1 MLREKLFGTNAVKL
15 LSAALAAMI
24 VVSSAAGCSDE
35 SSGSYSSDNTPSEE
49 ENIDLGGRTITY
61 MTWWEE
67 PVQGSN
73 QQAVEY
79 WETKTKV
86 EEKYNCKFN
95 FAYASESGWQS
106 KVTASILS
114 GDPICDVFST
124 EYEYFYGMNKS
135 GLLYPV
141 SDLKNFDF
149 SDSSKWWAPGMEY
162 SNVDGKQYGMCLS
175 GGEFSLILYNKDLL
189 KKNNQ
194 PDLYELQKSG
204 ELTWKRI
211 VEIAKACTDSSRG
224 IYGMAPSQFPRD
236 LLYLV
241 GEAYGGKIVT
251 RKGNTADFECTVNS
265 TEMVNGF
272 SDVNKWYSVDKMV
285 LPCNGDYKDSFTKFK
300 SGNVAMIF
308 GVTPPTYY
316 SNYGFELGA
325 CLVPAGRDATTFEPF
340 LNLSSG
346 TLSFIPACADKPEE
360 IALVWNEIGAKT
372 GRVNW
377 EIYYQDYLSDDIM
390 ECLYQ
395 SIDYTN
401 EKKYSI
407 DYGYSLLSLW
417 QNNNTLFDTTTKFVS
432 GSNSAASFIQSI
444 ENIYGAKILDMKASK

>member
-1 MLREKLFGTNAVKL
+1 MIKRTFKKSVKIFSAV
-15 LSAALAAMI
+15 LAAVI
-24 VVSSAAGCSDE
+24 AAASFAGCS
-35 SSGSYSSDNTPSEE
+35 GKNDNTSGGSADSQTGKAA
-49 ENIDLGGRTITY
+49 DLGGRTITY

-79 WETKTKV
+79 WETKTKI
-86 EEKYNCKFN
+86 EEKYNCKFD
-95 FAYASESGWQS
+95 FVYASESGWQS

-162 SNVDGKQYGMCLS
+162 SRVDGKQYGMCLS

-194 PDLYELQKSG
+194 PDLYELQREGK
-204 ELTWKRI
+204 LTWSRI
-211 VEIAKACTDSSRG
+211 TEIAKACTDASKG
-224 IYGMAPSQFPRD
+224 VYGMAPSQFPRD

-251 RKGNTADFECTVNS
+251 RKGDSADFDCTVNS
-265 TEMVNGF
+265 AEMVNGF
-272 SDVNKWYSVDKMV
+272 SDVNRWYSVDKTV
-285 LPCNGDYKDSFTKFK
+285 LPCNGDYKYSSSQFK
-300 SGNVAMIF
+300 AGNVAMF
-308 GVTPPTYY
+308 MGVTPPTYY
-316 SNYGFELGA
+316 GNYGFELGA
-325 CLVPAGRDATTFEPF
+325 CLVPAGRDSKSFEPF
-340 LNLSSG
+340 INLSTG

-401 EKKYSI
+401 QKKYTI
-407 DYGYSLLSLW
+407 DYGYTLLSLW

-432 GSNSAASFIQSI
+432 SSNSAASFIQSL
-444 ENIYGAKILDMKASK
+444 ENIYAAKILDMKASK